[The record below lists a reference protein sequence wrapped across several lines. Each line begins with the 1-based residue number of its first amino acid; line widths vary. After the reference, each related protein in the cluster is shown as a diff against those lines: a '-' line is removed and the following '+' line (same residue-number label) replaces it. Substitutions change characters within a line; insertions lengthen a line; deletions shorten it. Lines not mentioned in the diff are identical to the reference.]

1 MKMKMQRK
9 QELVRLKKE
18 EFGTSSSEDNDSSEE
33 SIEEI
38 KGLKKGKE
46 SKSSRGKLE
55 VKAESSTEQSTF
67 SVILELKKTTL
78 ETELQLYEV

>member
-1 MKMKMQRK
+1 MKMQRK
-9 QELVRLKKE
+9 QELVRRKKE

-46 SKSSRGKLE
+46 SKSSRGKLD
-55 VKAESSTEQSTF
+55 VKAENSTEQSTF